1 MNKLCYFFYPET
13 VIFHL
18 CVLAFSPTSRCQKN
32 LAIRTNVNAYSAM
45 YAYIWDVTINK
56 IGLNHF
62 FCVSAHLFLL
72 LLLLVL
78 VLLLLLS
85 FLLLLLL
92 IYNICPI
99 YLHIAI
105 ITFFSSP
112 SLKFKK

>member
-1 MNKLCYFFYPET
+1 MLTVLPFHVPLYVQSMET
-13 VIFHL
+13 
-18 CVLAFSPTSRCQKN
+18 KN
-32 LAIRTNVNAYSAM
+32 NIL
-45 YAYIWDVTINK
+45 DVTINK

-62 FCVSAHLFLL
+62 FCVSPHLFLL
-72 LLLLVL
+72 LLLLLLLL
-78 VLLLLLS
+78 VLLLS

-99 YLHIAI
+99 YLHIAN

>member
-1 MNKLCYFFYPET
+1 MLTVLPFHVPLYVQSMET
-13 VIFHL
+13 
-18 CVLAFSPTSRCQKN
+18 KN
-32 LAIRTNVNAYSAM
+32 NIL
-45 YAYIWDVTINK
+45 DVTINK

-72 LLLLVL
+72 LLLLLLLVLLVL
-78 VLLLLLS
+78 VLLLLLLS

-99 YLHIAI
+99 YIFTLLLLL
-105 ITFFSSP
+105 FFSSP

>member
-1 MNKLCYFFYPET
+1 MLTVLPFHVPLYVPLYVQSMET
-13 VIFHL
+13 
-18 CVLAFSPTSRCQKN
+18 KN
-32 LAIRTNVNAYSAM
+32 NIL
-45 YAYIWDVTINK
+45 DVTISK

-62 FCVSAHLFLL
+62 FFVSPHLLLLLLL
-72 LLLLVL
+72 LLLLV
-78 VLLLLLS
+78 LLS

>member
-1 MNKLCYFFYPET
+1 MLTVLPFHVPLYVQSMET
-13 VIFHL
+13 
-18 CVLAFSPTSRCQKN
+18 KN
-32 LAIRTNVNAYSAM
+32 NIL
-45 YAYIWDVTINK
+45 DVTISK

-62 FCVSAHLFLL
+62 FCVSPHLFLL
-72 LLLLVL
+72 LLLLL
-78 VLLLLLS
+78 SLLLLLLLLS
-85 FLLLLLL
+85 LLLLVLLLSFLLLLL

>member
-1 MNKLCYFFYPET
+1 MLTVLPFHVPLYVQSMET
-13 VIFHL
+13 
-18 CVLAFSPTSRCQKN
+18 KN
-32 LAIRTNVNAYSAM
+32 
-45 YAYIWDVTINK
+45 YILDVTISK

-62 FCVSAHLFLL
+62 FCVSPHLFLL
-72 LLLLVL
+72 LLLLL
-78 VLLLLLS
+78 SLLLLLLLLLS
-85 FLLLLLL
+85 LLLLVLLLSFLLLLL

>member
-1 MNKLCYFFYPET
+1 MLTVLPFHVPLYVQSMET
-13 VIFHL
+13 
-18 CVLAFSPTSRCQKN
+18 KN
-32 LAIRTNVNAYSAM
+32 NIL
-45 YAYIWDVTINK
+45 DVTISK

-62 FCVSAHLFLL
+62 FCVSPHLFLL
-72 LLLLVL
+72 LLLLL
-78 VLLLLLS
+78 SLLLLLLLLLLS
-85 FLLLLLL
+85 LLLLVLLLSFLLLLL

>member
-1 MNKLCYFFYPET
+1 MLTVLPFHVPLYVQSMET
-13 VIFHL
+13 
-18 CVLAFSPTSRCQKN
+18 KN
-32 LAIRTNVNAYSAM
+32 NIL
-45 YAYIWDVTINK
+45 DVTISK

-62 FCVSAHLFLL
+62 FCVSPHLFLL
-72 LLLLVL
+72 LLLLLLLLSSLLLLL
-78 VLLLLLS
+78 VLLLS

>member
-1 MNKLCYFFYPET
+1 MLTVLPFHVPLYVQSMET
-13 VIFHL
+13 
-18 CVLAFSPTSRCQKN
+18 KN
-32 LAIRTNVNAYSAM
+32 NIL
-45 YAYIWDVTINK
+45 DVTISK

-62 FCVSAHLFLL
+62 FCVSPHLFLL
-72 LLLLVL
+72 LLLL
-78 VLLLLLS
+78 LLLLLS
-85 FLLLLLL
+85 LLLLLLLLSSLLLLVLLLSFLLLLL

>member
-1 MNKLCYFFYPET
+1 MLTVLPFHVPLYVQSMET
-13 VIFHL
+13 
-18 CVLAFSPTSRCQKN
+18 KN
-32 LAIRTNVNAYSAM
+32 NIL
-45 YAYIWDVTINK
+45 DVTISK

-62 FCVSAHLFLL
+62 FCVSPHLFLL
-72 LLLLVL
+72 LLLLLLSLLLLLLLLSLLLLL
-78 VLLLLLS
+78 VLLLS

>member
-1 MNKLCYFFYPET
+1 MLTVLPFHVPLYVQSMET
-13 VIFHL
+13 
-18 CVLAFSPTSRCQKN
+18 KN
-32 LAIRTNVNAYSAM
+32 NIL
-45 YAYIWDVTINK
+45 DVTISK

-62 FCVSAHLFLL
+62 FCVSPHLFLL
-72 LLLLVL
+72 LLLLLL
-78 VLLLLLS
+78 VLLLS

>member
-1 MNKLCYFFYPET
+1 MLTVLPFHVPLYVQSMET
-13 VIFHL
+13 
-18 CVLAFSPTSRCQKN
+18 KN
-32 LAIRTNVNAYSAM
+32 NIL
-45 YAYIWDVTINK
+45 DVTISK

-62 FCVSAHLFLL
+62 FCVSPHLFLL
-72 LLLLVL
+72 LLLLL
-78 VLLLLLS
+78 LSLLLLLLLLLS
-85 FLLLLLL
+85 LLLLVLLLSFLLLLL

>member
-1 MNKLCYFFYPET
+1 MLTVLPFHVPLYVQSMET
-13 VIFHL
+13 
-18 CVLAFSPTSRCQKN
+18 KN
-32 LAIRTNVNAYSAM
+32 NIL
-45 YAYIWDVTINK
+45 DVTINK

-112 SLKFKK
+112 LKFKK

>member
-1 MNKLCYFFYPET
+1 MLTVLPFHVPLYVQSMET
-13 VIFHL
+13 
-18 CVLAFSPTSRCQKN
+18 KN
-32 LAIRTNVNAYSAM
+32 NIL
-45 YAYIWDVTINK
+45 DVTINK

-62 FCVSAHLFLL
+62 FCVSAHLFLLLLLL

>member
-1 MNKLCYFFYPET
+1 MLTVLPFHVPLYVQSMET
-13 VIFHL
+13 
-18 CVLAFSPTSRCQKN
+18 KN
-32 LAIRTNVNAYSAM
+32 NIL
-45 YAYIWDVTINK
+45 DVTINK

-62 FCVSAHLFLL
+62 FFVSPHLLLLL
-72 LLLLVL
+72 LLLLV
-78 VLLLLLS
+78 LLS